1 MTAVLMIVSL
11 IGASLS
17 IAFGVVRL
25 GTWLIDL
32 REQDASRAIREA
44 AAIAQAR
51 AEFLPTPSRLRHL
64 ELEASKS
71 GDLLGAARY
80 AELAEVIRG

>member
-25 GTWLIDL
+25 GTWLIQL
-32 REQDASRAIREA
+32 REHHAARAIREA

-51 AEFLPTPSRLRHL
+51 AEFLPPPSRLRHL
-64 ELEASKS
+64 EIESTKR
-71 GDLLGAARY
+71 GDLLASAIY
-80 AELAEVIRG
+80 AEQSEGFHG

>member
-1 MTAVLMIVSL
+1 MIVSL

-25 GTWLIDL
+25 GIWLIQL
-32 REQDASRAIREA
+32 REHHAARAIREA
-44 AAIAQAR
+44 AAIVQAR

-64 ELEASKS
+64 EVQASKT
-71 GDLLGAARY
+71 GDLLAAARY
-80 AELAEVIRG
+80 AELAEAPRG

>member
-32 REQDASRAIREA
+32 REQGASRAIREA
-44 AAIAQAR
+44 AAIAEAR

-64 ELEASKS
+64 EIEASKS
-71 GDLLGAARY
+71 GDLLAAARY
-80 AELAEVIRG
+80 ADLAEVRQ